1 MREEETIH
9 KKEPF
14 AYDRTLRDLLQ
25 DIPTTFVKLLT
36 GKNAIKMLDS
46 RFPNVE
52 EKEADLIVELEDK
65 EIYHIEVQS
74 TDDKNMPQRMLYYAL
89 AIKKVHKKF
98 PKQLV
103 IYVGEKDIEIKNSL
117 RFNGNYFSYEVK
129 NIKDIDC
136 KPLIESN
143 NINDNILSI
152 LCNIKDTEKLFFKL
166 KSRLLKLTQKQRE
179 TYIRKMLYLLRLRP
193 KLNDEFHR
201 LKAKELDMP
210 FVIEKAKDPL
220 YKEGLYD
227 GEKIGEK
234 RGKIEGKIE
243 DAVIMVE
250 KFKIDIKDVSREL
263 KVPIEEI
270 KKRLKNI

>member
-1 MREEETIH
+1 
-9 KKEPF
+9 
-14 AYDRTLRDLLQ
+14 
-25 DIPTTFVKLLT
+25 
-36 GKNAIKMLDS
+36 
-46 RFPNVE
+46 
-52 EKEADLIVELEDK
+52 
-65 EIYHIEVQS
+65 
-74 TDDKNMPQRMLYYAL
+74 MLYYAL
-89 AIKKVHKKF
+89 AIYKVHKKF

-103 IYVGEKDIEIKNSL
+103 IYVGEKDIEIENSL
-117 RFNGNYFSYEVK
+117 NFNGNYFSYEVK

-136 KPLIESN
+136 KPLIESD

-152 LCNIKDTEKLFFKL
+152 LCNIKDAEKLFFKL
-166 KSRLLKLTQKQRE
+166 KSKLLKLTQKQRE

-210 FVIEKAKDPL
+210 FVIEKTKDPL
-220 YKEGLYD
+220 YKEGKY
-227 GEKIGEK
+227 E
-234 RGKIEGKIE
+234 GKIEGKLE

-270 KKRLKNI
+270 KKRLRNSF

>member
-1 MREEETIH
+1 MKQKLKIET
-9 KKEPF
+9 F
-14 AYDRTLRDLLQ
+14 VYDRTLRDLLQ

-46 RFPNVE
+46 RFPRVE
-52 EKEADLIVELEDK
+52 EKEADLIVELEDG

-74 TDDKNMPQRMLYYAL
+74 TNDLNMPQRMLYYAL
-89 AIKKVHKKF
+89 AIQKTHKKF

-103 IYVGEKDIEIKNSL
+103 IYVGEEDIEIKNSL
-117 RFNGNYFSYEVK
+117 SFNGNHFSYEVK

-136 KPLIESN
+136 KPLIESD

-152 LCNIKDTEKLFFKL
+152 LCNIKDTQKLFFKL
-166 KSRLLKLTQKQRE
+166 KSKLLNLDQKERE
-179 TYIRKMLYLLRLRP
+179 NYIRKMLYLLRLRP
-193 KLNDEFHR
+193 NLNDEFHKLR
-201 LKAKELDMP
+201 KKELAMP
-210 FVIEKAKDPL
+210 FVIEKTKDPL

-227 GEKIGEK
+227 GEKKGEK
-234 RGKIEGKIE
+234 RGEMRRKLE
-243 DAVIMVE
+243 DAIIMVE

>member
-1 MREEETIH
+1 MKIANP
-9 KKEPF
+9 KKESF
-14 AYDRTLRDLLQ
+14 TYDRTLRDLLQ

-36 GKNAIKMLDS
+36 GKNASKMLDS

-52 EKEADLIVELEDK
+52 EKEADLIVELEDG

-74 TDDKNMPQRMLYYAL
+74 TNDLNMPQRMLYYAL
-89 AIKKVHKKF
+89 AIQKTHKKF

-103 IYVGEKDIEIKNSL
+103 IYVGEKEIEIENSL
-117 RFNGNYFSYEVK
+117 EFNNNYFSYEVK

-136 KPLIESN
+136 KPLIESD

-152 LCNIKDTEKLFFKL
+152 LCNIKDAEKLFFKL
-166 KSRLLKLTQKQRE
+166 KSKLLKLTQKQRE

-210 FVIEKAKDPL
+210 FVIEKTKDPL

-227 GEKIGEK
+227 GEKK
-234 RGKIEGKIE
+234 GKIEGRE
-243 DAVIMVE
+243 EE
-250 KFKIDIKDVSREL
+250 KNEIIKRGIKNGIDIDTLSFLTGYDKD
-263 KVPIEEI
+263 KI
-270 KKRLKNI
+270 KAIIDSIRD